1 MNASTGGTVGGY
13 RLVAPIRADALGQ
26 MFIADHSAPPRREV
40 LRILT
45 LDTRTPEAPSQFAH
59 RARAMQGVIH
69 PGLAGVLQFG
79 VDAGREWLTSR
90 YVDGHLLTGDRR
102 PDAQAL
108 AIADLIAD
116 ALDHAHRRHLVHGD
130 LAPNQIL
137 LASDVAAGAPGS
149 AVLLDLGVIGLT
161 GRPTLDPL
169 AGTAIYTAPE
179 VIGGQTAGPASD
191 QYSLACILYQL
202 LTGTAPF
209 IGSSDSEVID
219 GHLHRPAP
227 PLSAR
232 RPDLAAAD
240 RVFGHALDKAPTRRY
255 PDCRSFV
262 ASVAA
267 VLGGSGAAA
276 PSVAPEAAPSLRGRG
291 QSSTPAPEA
300 APVPPPS
307 APAPRHTT
315 APATTPPESDSGT
328 TGTPSAGALAAPP
341 AAPSAS
347 APTLVPTDT
356 TPPPPV
362 PSAFTEPPRP
372 PAAAPPVSGP
382 PQTSTSS
389 QALLTPSAT
398 PSGTTS
404 PDALPPTADRS
415 PGPERV
421 GHTYPGSAAP
431 TAPNPDAATP
441 TPRRRP
447 RRALAIG
454 LGVLAAVIVAA
465 VAVGATLLVVGDG
478 SGELTQVTATTLST
492 GHGTTCTIRDK
503 QAFCWGD
510 SADGKLATGATTPAM
525 TPVKVEGLS
534 NVTAISVGW
543 TSACAVAGGSLY
555 CWGGNAD
562 GQLGDGTTTDHPT
575 PVKVGSLTHVTSV
588 AVGSDVYLSGN
599 DVRSAS
605 TTCAVADG
613 GAYCWGANTHGQIG
627 NGTTDPST
635 TPTKVRGVTDVT
647 AMTTDSA
654 QTCALTRSGDVYCWG
669 DNRQGQ
675 LGDGTM
681 TDQRSPVRIPNIA
694 SVTDLTTSVGTTCAV
709 SESTL
714 WCWGNNTYGQI
725 GEGTR
730 RLTRVP
736 TQVAGVSNVRSVA
749 LGGQTICA
757 TTDDAPYCWGNNNS
771 NAAVK
776 DPRGYLLT
784 PTKVTGITGTATAVT
799 TAAATTCAATDQS
812 VYCWGYNQDGE
823 AGIGTADYIESPT
836 EVAF

>member
-26 MFIADHSAPPRREV
+26 VFIADHSAPPRREV
-40 LRILT
+40 LRILAI
-45 LDTRTPEAPSQFAH
+45 DTRTPEAPSQFAH

-79 VDAGREWLTSR
+79 VDAGRAWLTSR

-102 PDAQAL
+102 TDAQAL

-137 LASDVAAGAPGS
+137 LASDVAAGSPGS

-209 IGSSDSEVID
+209 IGSSDAEVID

-227 PLSAR
+227 PLSTH

-291 QSSTPAPEA
+291 QSSTPAPAPTPEA
-300 APVPPPS
+300 ALVPPPS
-307 APAPRHTT
+307 APAPRHITEPAST
-315 APATTPPESDSGT
+315 APGAVSGATITPP
-328 TGTPSAGALAAPP
+328 TGP
-341 AAPSAS
+341 AASP
-347 APTLVPTDT
+347 PTLVPTDT

-362 PSAFTEPPRP
+362 PSAFTEPPRTPATAP
-372 PAAAPPVSGP
+372 PASEPPP
-382 PQTSTSS
+382 TSASS
-389 QALLTPSAT
+389 QALFAAAAT

-404 PDALPPTADRS
+404 PEALPPPADRS
-415 PGPERV
+415 PGPERL

-454 LGVLAAVIVAA
+454 LGVLAAVLVAA
-465 VAVGATLLVVGDG
+465 IAVGATLLVVGDG
-478 SGELTQVTATTLST
+478 SGDLTQVTATTLST

-503 QAFCWGD
+503 QAYCWGD
-510 SADGKLATGATTPAM
+510 AADGKLGTGATSPAM
-525 TPVKVEGLS
+525 TPVKVEGLT
-534 NVTAISVGW
+534 NVTAIAVGW
-543 TSACAVAGGSLY
+543 TSVCAVLDGSLY

-562 GQLGDGTTTDHPT
+562 GQLGDGSVTDHPT
-575 PVKVGSLTHVTSV
+575 PTKVRGLTHVTSV
-588 AVGSDVYLSGN
+588 TVGSDVSLSGN
-599 DVRSAS
+599 DIATTS
-605 TTCAVADG
+605 TVCAVADG

-627 NGTTDPST
+627 NGTTDPSNV
-635 TPTKVRGVTDVT
+635 PTKVRGISDVT

-654 QTCALTRSGDVYCWG
+654 QTCALTRPGDVYCWG

-681 TDQRSPVRIPNIA
+681 TDQRSPVRIPNVSSA
-694 SVTDLTTSVGTTCAV
+694 TDVATAVGTTCAV
-709 SESTL
+709 SDAAL

-725 GEGTR
+725 GDGTR

-736 TQVAGVSNVRSVA
+736 TQVAGISNVRSVA

-799 TAAATTCAATDQS
+799 TAAATTCAATEES

-823 AGIGTADYIESPT
+823 AGIGSADYIESPT